1 MSLHARRGFFDSYL
15 SRGGYISPNV
25 KAFGEVGSRRGNKSK
40 EKNGTM
46 EKTAK
51 KIGLALGIVAC
62 AIFIGTSVAGWVGK
76 KDDNKKDD
84 STNQTAVVH
93 VIEA

>member
-1 MSLHARRGFFDSYL
+1 
-15 SRGGYISPNV
+15 
-25 KAFGEVGSRRGNKSK
+25 
-40 EKNGTM
+40 M

-51 KIGLALGIVAC
+51 KIGLFLGIAAC
-62 AIFIGTSVAGWVGK
+62 AIFIGTSIASWLP

>member
-1 MSLHARRGFFDSYL
+1 
-15 SRGGYISPNV
+15 
-25 KAFGEVGSRRGNKSK
+25 
-40 EKNGTM
+40 M

>member
-1 MSLHARRGFFDSYL
+1 
-15 SRGGYISPNV
+15 
-25 KAFGEVGSRRGNKSK
+25 
-40 EKNGTM
+40 M

-51 KIGLALGIVAC
+51 KIGLWLGIAAC
-62 AIFIGTSVAGWVGK
+62 ALFIGTTVAGLIP

>member
-1 MSLHARRGFFDSYL
+1 
-15 SRGGYISPNV
+15 
-25 KAFGEVGSRRGNKSK
+25 
-40 EKNGTM
+40 M

-51 KIGLALGIVAC
+51 KIGLFLGIAAC
-62 AIFIGTSVAGWVGK
+62 AIFIGTSIAGWIPK

-84 STNQTAVVH
+84 TTNQTAVVH